1 MANNRLREIVRVF
14 SAVGLTGLKERRKGL
29 DEQTVPQKLRAA
41 FEELG
46 PSFVK
51 IGQILSTR
59 SDLLPEP
66 YIKELSKLQ
75 DSVLP
80 LPAGQALQA
89 IEAELGQPVGRVFR
103 TVSEEPL
110 ASASVA
116 QTHRAVF
123 LSGQEV
129 VIKIQRPHLT
139 EIISEDIAILLRLSK
154 KMPKRFLPSVDL
166 REVLLQLKES
176 LAAEIDFRQEAQA
189 MLDFAEKNQS
199 VNCLAVPQVF
209 TDFTTRH
216 MIVEEYIPGIP
227 INHYEALLK
236 EGYDLEDIGR
246 KLMLSFIKQVFKDG
260 YFHGDPH
267 PGNLLIHNN
276 KIYFIDFGIMGQLQ
290 DDMRASLN
298 DVLYSF
304 TTQDVDGMA
313 KAILTVTEA
322 DSSLID
328 KVGFSQDIE
337 QMLTKYANLDLG
349 NLFIADLLTDLL
361 SVSQRNHLK
370 APPQITVL
378 GKAVLQIEGIFRELA
393 PDVNLM
399 TLAKH
404 YFIENM
410 GQDMLTQVLNRESLL
425 IELFYLLKNG
435 KNIPRKV
442 NELSEKLLSGRLL
455 INYDIHDYSK
465 RMRSLQRLA
474 DRFVLTF
481 IFMALLLAA
490 SILSFNPPFLLLAKV
505 LFLLAG
511 LVLVS
516 LLFLIISSRK
526 F

>member
-1 MANNRLREIVRVF
+1 MANKRLREIVRAF
-14 SAVGLTGLKERRKGL
+14 SAVGLTGLKERRKSF
-29 DEQTVPQKLRAA
+29 DEQTVPQKLRLA

-59 SDLLPEP
+59 SDLLPES

-80 LPAGQALQA
+80 LPANQALQA
-89 IEAELGQPVGRVFR
+89 IEAELGQPVSHVFR
-103 TVSEEPL
+103 TVAQEPL

-123 LSGQEV
+123 LSGQEA
-129 VIKIQRPHLT
+129 VIKIQRPHLA

-154 KMPKRFLPSVDL
+154 RIPKHFLPSVDL

-176 LAAEIDFRQEAQA
+176 LADEIDFRQEAQA
-189 MLDFAEKNQS
+189 MLDFAEKNQA
-199 VNCLAVPQVF
+199 VKCLAVPQVF

-227 INHYEALLK
+227 INHYAELIK

-276 KIYFIDFGIMGQLQ
+276 KIYFIDFGIMGRLQ

-298 DVLYSF
+298 DVLYGF

-313 KAILTVTEA
+313 KAVLTVTQA

-328 KVGFSQDIE
+328 KAAFAQDIE
-337 QMLTKYANLDLG
+337 QMLAKYANLDLG
-349 NLFIADLLTDLL
+349 NLFIADLLSDLL
-361 SVSQRNHLK
+361 NVSQRNHLK

-410 GQDMLTQVLNRESLL
+410 GDELLTQFLNRESLL
-425 IELFYLLKNG
+425 IELFYLLKKG
-435 KNIPRKV
+435 KSVPRKI
-442 NELSEKLLSGRLL
+442 NELSEKLLNGQLL
-455 INYDIHDYSK
+455 INHDIHDYNK
-465 RMRSLQRLA
+465 RIRTLQGLA
-474 DRFVLTF
+474 NRFIVAF
-481 IFMALLLAA
+481 IFGMLLLSA
-490 SILSFNPPFLLLAKV
+490 SVLSFNPLFPFLTKLL
-505 LFLLAG
+505 FILAG
-511 LVLVS
+511 LTFIYLIFLVVN
-516 LLFLIISSRK
+516 SRYR
-526 F
+526 